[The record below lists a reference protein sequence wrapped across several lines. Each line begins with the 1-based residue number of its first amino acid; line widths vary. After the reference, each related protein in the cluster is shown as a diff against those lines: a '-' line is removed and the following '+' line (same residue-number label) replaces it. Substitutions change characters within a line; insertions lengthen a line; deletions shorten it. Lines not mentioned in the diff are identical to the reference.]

1 MNHIKCS
8 DASPNVILFTLES
21 VFCSVSS
28 IRLNEEVTGVLPP
41 IEIKFDILAT
51 KTDNISTK
59 IRNNIAVLEIGIL
72 LQILL
77 LV

>member
-21 VFCSVSS
+21 VFGSVSS